1 MLAADARD
9 EKWAV
14 ACNASITKIP
24 RDAGSLLFLDLL
36 DDSVVTSL
44 VLSLEEFHV
53 LASVSH
59 HLDEAAARVI
69 VLLVLLEVFRQVVD
83 ASREHHDLDIG

>member
-1 MLAADARD
+1 MLAANARD
-9 EKWAV
+9 KKWAV

-24 RDAGSLLFLDLL
+24 RDAGSLLFCLNLL
-36 DDSVVTSL
+36 DDNVVTSF

-59 HLDEAAARVI
+59 HLDEAAA
-69 VLLVLLEVFRQVVD
+69 
-83 ASREHHDLDIG
+83 